1 MWPIA
6 TRVWRGVV
14 CVWSVEVHA
23 VNETCTYLAKLVH
36 EVGLELRSSAVCT
49 ALRRLR
55 YGKFTPQ
62 HALLTKHCR
71 ARAIV
76 DNIAFCRPLLA
87 NITGRPAHRPT
98 LARRPPDEHMDQY
111 KISHGIGDDE
121 DEVMD
126 YHQQQ
131 QQQNASTG
139 GSEASHR
146 PTLAQRLPDEH
157 TDQYKISH
165 GIGDEDADE
174 VMDHQQQQQPAAAE
188 R

>member
-1 MWPIA
+1 MRPIA

-111 KISHGIGDDE
+111 KISHGISDDE
-121 DEVMD
+121 DEVID
-126 YHQQQ
+126 HHQ

-146 PTLAQRLPDEH
+146 PTLAQRPPDEH

-174 VMDHQQQQQPAAAE
+174 VMDHLQQQQQPAAAE

>member
-1 MWPIA
+1 
-6 TRVWRGVV
+6 
-14 CVWSVEVHA
+14 
-23 VNETCTYLAKLVH
+23 VH

-55 YGKFTPQ
+55 YGKFTAQ

-98 LARRPPDEHMDQY
+98 LARRPPDEHIDQY

-126 YHQQQ
+126 HHQQQ

-146 PTLAQRLPDEH
+146 PTLAQRPPDEH

-174 VMDHQQQQQPAAAE
+174 VMDHHQQQQQPAAAE